1 MLLRLLRGQPLGMI
15 IPQQVVQK
23 VERLLGHEVL
33 VLLRDILM
41 PRLTR
46 MFAQYSVEVMVELD
60 GIPAPVSK
68 NIDQQWQQLQ
78 DYGTKMMSGQER
90 YRVE

>member
-46 MFAQYSVEVMVELD
+46 MFAQYSVDVMVELD

>member
-60 GIPAPVSK
+60 GIPAP
-68 NIDQQWQQLQ
+68 
-78 DYGTKMMSGQER
+78 
-90 YRVE
+90 

>member
-23 VERLLGHEVL
+23 VERLLRHEVL
-33 VLLRDILM
+33 VLLGDILM
-41 PRLTR
+41 PWLTR
-46 MFAQYSVEVMVELD
+46 VFAQYSVEVVVELD

-68 NIDQQWQQLQ
+68 NLDQQWQQ
-78 DYGTKMMSGQER
+78 
-90 YRVE
+90 YRILALK

>member
-1 MLLRLLRGQPLGMI
+1 MLLRLLRGEPLGMV
-15 IPQQVVQK
+15 IPQEIVQK
-23 VERLLGHEVL
+23 VKRLLRYEVL
-33 VLLRDILM
+33 VLFRDVLM